1 MKTKRIE
8 QAYQIL
14 KEYHKDTNKSIT
26 FLSKK
31 HNVHNLGIVA
41 KRHGLLKKLETKRP
55 TTQDAINCLEWLV
68 EYARENT
75 LKRNEEITDNWF
87 VPKKSLTSMPRP
99 RKIENR
105 KNKNSNTSFKIKK
118 AVKEYNSRVKK
129 INLFWGAIKAE
140 W

>member
-1 MKTKRIE
+1 MKTERIE

-14 KEYHKDTNKSIT
+14 KEYHIDTSKSIS

-41 KRHGLLKKLETKRP
+41 KRHGLLKKLETRRP
-55 TTQDAINCLEWLV
+55 TTQDAINCLEWLI
-68 EYARENT
+68 EYARENA
-75 LKRNEEITDNWF
+75 LKRNLEIATT
-87 VPKKSLTSMPRP
+87 KSLTSMPRHL
-99 RKIENR
+99 RKIEDR

-118 AVKEYNSRVKK
+118 AVKEYDARVKK

>member
-14 KEYHKDTNKSIT
+14 KEYHNDTNKSIT

-41 KRHGLLKKLETKRP
+41 KKHGLLKKLETRRP
-55 TTQDAINCLEWLV
+55 TTQDAINCLEWLIK
-68 EYARENT
+68 YAQENT
-75 LKRNEEITDNWF
+75 LKRNIETTT
-87 VPKKSLTSMPRP
+87 KKSLTSMPKIP

-129 INLFWGAIKAE
+129 LNLFWGALKAE

>member
-14 KEYHKDTNKSIT
+14 KEYHNDTDKSIT
-26 FLSKK
+26 SLSKK

-55 TTQDAINCLEWLV
+55 TTQDAINCLEWLI

-75 LKRNEEITDNWF
+75 LKRTVETTT
-87 VPKKSLTSMPRP
+87 KKSLTSMPRP

-129 INLFWGAIKAE
+129 LNLFWGAIKAE